1 MSTVELSAPAPV
13 LADAVLPQ
21 ATWRDAVVVVGG
33 ALFVAL
39 LAQIQV
45 PLPFT
50 PVPLSGQTFGVSL
63 VGASLG
69 SRRGA
74 LSLVLYLLLGA
85 LGAPFY
91 AGGTGGIATLLGP
104 TVGYLV
110 GFVGAAAAIGALA
123 ERQADRRPITAF
135 FSFLAASGII
145 FTCGVAGLMLTLD
158 MSLRDAL
165 LKGVLPFLPGDLFKS
180 ALAAGLLPGIWRLVA
195 RFTGR

>member
-1 MSTVELSAPAPV
+1 MSSVVVPAPV

-21 ATWRDAVVVVGG
+21 ATWRDAVVVVTG
-33 ALFVAL
+33 ALLVAL

-50 PVPLSGQTFGVSL
+50 PVPLSGQTLGVSL

-91 AGGTGGIATLLGP
+91 AGGESGLAALLGP

-110 GFVGAAAAIGALA
+110 GFVLAAAAIGALA
-123 ERQADRRPITAF
+123 ERQADRRPVTTF
-135 FSFLAASGII
+135 FSMLACSTII
-145 FTCGVAGLMLTLD
+145 FGFGVAGLMLTLD
-158 MSLRDAL
+158 MSLSEAFA
-165 LKGVLPFLPGDLFKS
+165 KGVLPFLPGDLFKS
-180 ALAAGLLPGIWRLVA
+180 ALAAGLLPGAWRLVN
-195 RFTGR
+195 RVSRR